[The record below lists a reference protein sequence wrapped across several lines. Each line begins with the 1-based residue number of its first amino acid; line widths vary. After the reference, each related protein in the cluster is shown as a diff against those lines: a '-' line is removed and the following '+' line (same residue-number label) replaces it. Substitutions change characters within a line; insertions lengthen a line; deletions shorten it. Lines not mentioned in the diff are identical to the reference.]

1 MQINVTLYGMFLAH
15 SHHLAQLLIRFQT
28 LQTIKVMSI
37 RFESSFQLPNII
49 RIVLK
54 ISKKYLRLRFII
66 NGWKMM
72 NFFFLTPS
80 SFSMFFMIRFTII
93 IYSIIRANT
102 GFLFTSDF
110 VHDMM
115 SVSIVCLKM
124 VTYKKVKYV
133 FLRLN
138 FITCDIF
145 KFQRNY

>member
-28 LQTIKVMSI
+28 LQAIKVMSI
-37 RFESSFQLPNII
+37 RFESSFQLLLII
-49 RIVLK
+49 RIVSK
-54 ISKKYLRLRFII
+54 TSKKYLWLRFII

-133 FLRLN
+133 FLRL
-138 FITCDIF
+138 IF
-145 KFQRNY
+145 LHLIF